1 MQIKALLFAPLVATG
16 LVSAVPSSKATN
28 FELLALRSAS
38 DIHFSPVQAA
48 LNHLF
53 LHLPHQKA
61 TCDAKPDNHATFS
74 LVDGELY
81 LYRKSGMRQKLYV
94 DRSGMG
100 QGILGYTTGN
110 EPGPRNGERK
120 GWKINKYGDL
130 TFDGAGFIACT
141 DSTKGSWSVGISIGL
156 SNPGGNE
163 HCLGFTARTIT
174 TRKPNSCKYT
184 TQ

>member
-16 LVSAVPSSKATN
+16 LVLAAPSSKATY

-38 DIHFSPVQAA
+38 DIHFSPIQAA
-48 LNHLF
+48 LNHVF

-61 TCDAKPDNHATFS
+61 ACNAN

-81 LYRKSGMRQKLYV
+81 LYHKSGARQKLYV

-110 EPGPRNGERK
+110 EPGPRN
-120 GWKINKYGDL
+120 
-130 TFDGAGFIACT
+130 
-141 DSTKGSWSVGISIGL
+141 DSTKDSWSVRISIGL